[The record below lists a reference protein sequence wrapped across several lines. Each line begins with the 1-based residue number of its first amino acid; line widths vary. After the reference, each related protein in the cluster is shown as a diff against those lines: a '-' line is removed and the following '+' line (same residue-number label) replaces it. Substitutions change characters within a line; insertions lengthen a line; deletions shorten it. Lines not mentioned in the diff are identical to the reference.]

1 MRILNVEDSPY
12 KHRQIC
18 DVLAGAGERNID
30 VESTLD
36 AALARIKAGFE
47 EGMPYQLI
55 ITDMWYPENSGG
67 PDAQSGDKL
76 IELVKQNGWE
86 IPVIVCSSVNYKY
99 PGILGSIH
107 YSENEDWETELV
119 RLLKK
124 L

>member
-18 DVLAGAGERNID
+18 DALSGASESNVD

-36 AALARIKAGFE
+36 DAIARIKAGFE
-47 EGMPYQLI
+47 EGRPYQLI

-67 PDAQSGDKL
+67 PEARSGEKL
-76 IELVKQNGWE
+76 IELIKQNGWE
-86 IPVIVCSSVNYKY
+86 IPVIVCSSQNYKY
-99 PGILGSIH
+99 PGILGNLY

-119 RLLKK
+119 RLVRKI
-124 L
+124 